1 MLTFDMEALREL
13 MRGVFREELARA
25 LAICDREEEQQQQQ
39 QNSQT
44 TEHCPPTTNPIDE
57 QAERAKMH
65 ALCKQ
70 YISQWGRESIMLI
83 WKQMG
88 VSKFSEV
95 PIERYLELASYISEG
110 DKLYKDIKAK
120 GHATGA
126 A

>member
-25 LAICDREEEQQQQQ
+25 LAICDREEEEQQQQ

-44 TEHCPPTTNPIDE
+44 TAHCPPPLTPIDE

-70 YISQWGRESIMLI
+70 YISQWGRESITLI
-83 WKQMG
+83 WNKMG